1 MTRNYYRTGN
11 YKPDRST
18 CGSVIYNYDFD
29 GYVSMVDM
37 AERIISDWKFDER
50 CRKLA
55 NNNIKKGVKQL
66 HMENMENMIEFIS
79 GTRTATVTFTNQKHI
94 NRIKKIYEERKDDFK
109 YFKENTDGS
118 VCAKIPLKWIKINAG
133 SKTGRVMTEE
143 QKEAARIRLQ
153 KARENKNKN
162 K

>member
-1 MTRNYYRTGN
+1 
-11 YKPDRST
+11 
-18 CGSVIYNYDFD
+18 
-29 GYVSMVDM
+29 
-37 AERIISDWKFDER
+37 
-50 CRKLA
+50 
-55 NNNIKKGVKQL
+55 
-66 HMENMENMIEFIS
+66 MENKENMVEFIS

-94 NRIKKIYEERKDDFK
+94 NRMKKVYEERKDDFK
-109 YFKENTDGS
+109 YFKENKDGS
-118 VCAKIPLKWIKINAG
+118 ICAKIPLKWIKINAG

>member
-1 MTRNYYRTGN
+1 M
-11 YKPDRST
+11 
-18 CGSVIYNYDFD
+18 
-29 GYVSMVDM
+29 
-37 AERIISDWKFDER
+37 
-50 CRKLA
+50 
-55 NNNIKKGVKQL
+55 
-66 HMENMENMIEFIS
+66 EFIS

-153 KARENKNKN
+153 KVRENKNKN

>member
-1 MTRNYYRTGN
+1 
-11 YKPDRST
+11 
-18 CGSVIYNYDFD
+18 
-29 GYVSMVDM
+29 
-37 AERIISDWKFDER
+37 
-50 CRKLA
+50 
-55 NNNIKKGVKQL
+55 
-66 HMENMENMIEFIS
+66 MENMENMIEFIS

-94 NRIKKIYEERKDDFK
+94 NRMKKLYEERKDDFK

-153 KARENKNKN
+153 KVRENKNKN

>member
-1 MTRNYYRTGN
+1 
-11 YKPDRST
+11 
-18 CGSVIYNYDFD
+18 
-29 GYVSMVDM
+29 
-37 AERIISDWKFDER
+37 
-50 CRKLA
+50 
-55 NNNIKKGVKQL
+55 
-66 HMENMENMIEFIS
+66 MENMENMIEFIS

-94 NRIKKIYEERKDDFK
+94 NRIKKIYEERKDNFK

>member
-1 MTRNYYRTGN
+1 
-11 YKPDRST
+11 
-18 CGSVIYNYDFD
+18 
-29 GYVSMVDM
+29 
-37 AERIISDWKFDER
+37 
-50 CRKLA
+50 
-55 NNNIKKGVKQL
+55 
-66 HMENMENMIEFIS
+66 MENMENMIEFIS

-109 YFKENTDGS
+109 YFKENKDGS
-118 VCAKIPLKWIKINAG
+118 ICAKIPLKWIKINAG

-153 KARENKNKN
+153 KVRENKNKN